1 MKFALLFLS
10 ALVVLSHQQF
20 QHPRGLVWLS
30 PYIQSQQPILHQHQ
44 QALYQH
50 GSNEDVDGRALR
62 RRYRPQSIP
71 VSYLQN
77 EELATNSQDV
87 GDEQLQVLVGDSKIG
102 LVDNEGRFLYSS
114 VLNNPFIKTATF
126 TITSTVT
133 TLGSIILCVPVN
145 NLVAIP
151 SPTCAGRKKRE
162 LEDDN
167 QFPIVP
173 SETLSL
179 MPTAVPSADK
189 SVALGTPDQQNSRGL
204 FSSKEETTDSSESS
218 LEDDANDNP
227 RAKRFFGGGVAAST
241 TLTSYSF
248 VGATVTSTVLLDP
261 TGANLAACLPAGY
274 VVC

>member
-10 ALVVLSHQQF
+10 AIVVLSHQQF

-30 PYIQSQQPILHQHQ
+30 PYVQSQQPILHQYHQ
-44 QALYQH
+44 AVYYGL
-50 GSNEDVDGRALR
+50 NEDVDGRALR

-71 VSYLQN
+71 LSYVQN
-77 EELATNSQDV
+77 EELAINSQDV
-87 GDEQLQVLVGDSKIG
+87 GEEHLEALGIRG
-102 LVDNEGRFLYSS
+102 VDNGERFLYSS
-114 VLNNPFIKTATF
+114 VINNPFYKTATF

-133 TLGSIILCVPVN
+133 TLGSVVLCVPAN
-145 NLVAIP
+145 NLVAVP

-173 SETLSL
+173 SATLSL

-189 SVALGTPDQQNSRGL
+189 GVALGTTITDQQTSRGL
-204 FSSKEETTDSSESS
+204 FSSKDEVADSSESS
-218 LEDDANDNP
+218 LEDEQNDSV
-227 RAKRFFGGGVAAST
+227 REKRLLGGGGAAST
-241 TLTSYSF
+241 TVTSYSF
-248 VGATVTSTVLLDP
+248 VAATATSTVLLDP
-261 TGANLAACLPAGY
+261 TGMNLAACLPAGY